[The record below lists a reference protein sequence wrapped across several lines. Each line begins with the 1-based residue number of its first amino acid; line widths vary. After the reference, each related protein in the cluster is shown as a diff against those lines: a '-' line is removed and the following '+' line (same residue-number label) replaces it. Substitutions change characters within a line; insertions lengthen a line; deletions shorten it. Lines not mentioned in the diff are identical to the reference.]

1 MSVSLTRELHFRGS
15 GPPKFIQKASQ
26 NALKKQSFFKREN
39 TWKKLVK
46 KVPKWPPNRTK
57 KRPETTM
64 KKRPKNRRK
73 KGSPETCLSKGT
85 GSALIFQVLHVS
97 SERLPHRPK
106 TSIAPLARS
115 LRSAWDSQS
124 FPISSVQ
131 IPKRSPLIPW
141 KFRTKSSWIPFP
153 INSHAFSNNSHGF
166 PNVNRSVRELAALAR
181 SLRSPRDSQ
190 PNSPVTHHKFPASS
204 SLIHRVFPAN
214 SLLIPPDTHTHYFHN
229 NSSRIHD

>member
-1 MSVSLTRELHFRGS
+1 MTPKSLRKTS
-15 GPPKFIQKASQ
+15 
-26 NALKKQSFFKREN
+26 KKQPEK
-39 TWKKLVK
+39 T
-46 KVPKWPPNRTK
+46 TK
-57 KRPETTM
+57 KS
-64 KKRPKNRRK
+64 RK
-73 KGSPETCLSKGT
+73 IVPQGTCLSKGT

-190 PNSPVTHHKFPASS
+190 PNSQ
-204 SLIHRVFPAN
+204 
-214 SLLIPPDTHTHYFHN
+214 
-229 NSSRIHD
+229 